1 MIEKNKDV
9 NQSVGERLRYARQ
22 ELGMQG
28 QEAAQKA
35 FISGSLLSQLESGKK
50 RISLDNLVR
59 FSKLYKKDIIYFL
72 KDFC

>member
-1 MIEKNKDV
+1 MFEKKDINETIGARLRSAREELDLKGKDV
-9 NQSVGERLRYARQ
+9 AKE
-22 ELGMQG
+22 M
-28 QEAAQKA
+28 
-35 FISGSLLSQLESGKK
+35 FISGGLLSQLESGQR